1 MPRLAKKLEEEL
13 LNDNPKLRAE
23 GLRPV
28 VIWVPDTDRPEFQES
43 LRQEIEAI
51 RDSPEEQ
58 EILDWLEQVSDW
70 PKD

>member
-13 LNDNPKLRAE
+13 LNDNPELRAE

-28 VIWVPDTDRPEFQES
+28 VIWVPDTDTPEFQES

-51 RDSPEEQ
+51 RDSSEEQ